1 MDGPATSTQTFPE
14 GNAANTNLKG
24 TNNTQS
30 LACINCA
37 VIRTMD
43 FLIAWFLN
51 GKMSHVLCKNNS
63 VRKIDDRLFKTLV
76 SALPYGIDWVD
87 VPSPSVVSGV
97 TNMIKLIF

>member
-1 MDGPATSTQTFPE
+1 
-14 GNAANTNLKG
+14 
-24 TNNTQS
+24 
-30 LACINCA
+30 
-37 VIRTMD
+37 MD